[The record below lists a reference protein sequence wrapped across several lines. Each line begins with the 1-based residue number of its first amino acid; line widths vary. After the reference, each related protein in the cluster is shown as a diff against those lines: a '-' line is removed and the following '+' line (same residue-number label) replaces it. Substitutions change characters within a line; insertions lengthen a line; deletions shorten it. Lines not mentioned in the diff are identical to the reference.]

1 MSGKV
6 NPLVGNMPMFT
17 PKLIMTCIAN
27 HKPVANT
34 IVSELPNLEALGD
47 ISGKRVLVRADFNVP
62 LDNGIIRDDLR
73 IREAIPTL
81 KYLIDNGAEVTACSH
96 LGRPKGKFEE
106 KYSLEPIRNRL
117 NEILPG
123 VKLLDNLRFN
133 SGEESNDPEFIQ
145 QLVAGQDIYVN
156 DAFGASH
163 RNHASI
169 TGPPQ
174 LLPSA
179 AGRLLHNEVEIL
191 LQVRNKPKRPFV
203 AILGGSKVSDKLGV
217 IDALVQ
223 IVDKLLIGGG
233 MCFTFLKAQGQQ
245 IGSSLLEEGQLDYCR
260 ELLEAGAPIVLPHDF
275 TAMDSDGKIGDAA
288 VGGVVRQM
296 GKNIPDGWTGLDIG
310 PGSAAAFGDI
320 IQESKTVL
328 WNGPMGVF
336 EDRRFSAG
344 TKHVA
349 QSMAENKA
357 SFTVIG
363 GGDSA
368 AAAKEFEFDTEI
380 DHVSTGGGAS
390 LELIE
395 KGTLPGIDALLTNQ

>member
-1 MSGKV
+1 MSQ
-6 NPLVGNMPMFT
+6 
-17 PKLIMTCIAN
+17 
-27 HKPVANT
+27 
-34 IVSELPNLEALGD
+34 LPNLEDLGD
-47 ISGKRVLVRADFNVP
+47 ISGKRVLVRTDFNVP
-62 LDNGIIRDDLR
+62 LDDGVIRDDLR

-81 KYLIDNGAEVTACSH
+81 KYLVDNGAEVTACTH

-106 KYSLEPIRNRL
+106 KYSLNPVRARL

-123 VKLLDNLRFN
+123 IKLLDNLRFN
-133 SGEESNDPEFIQ
+133 PGEELNDPQFIE
-145 QLVAGQDIYVN
+145 QLVAGQDMYVN

-163 RNHASI
+163 RKHASI

-179 AGRLLHNEVEIL
+179 AGRLLQNEVEIL

-223 IVDKLLIGGG
+223 VVDKLLIGGG
-233 MCFTFLKAQGQQ
+233 MCFTFLKARGQQ
-245 IGSSLLEEGQLDYCR
+245 IGSSLLEEGQVDYCK
-260 ELLEAGAPIVLPHDF
+260 ELLTSGAPIVLPHDF
-275 TAMDSDGKIGDAA
+275 TAMDSDGKIGDPA
-288 VGGVVRQM
+288 VGGIVRQM
-296 GKNIPDGWTGLDIG
+296 GNNIPDGWTGLDIG
-310 PGSAAAFGDI
+310 PGSAALFGDI

-336 EDRRFSAG
+336 EDARFSAG

-368 AAAKEFEFDTEI
+368 AAAKEFRFDTEI
-380 DHVSTGGGAS
+380 NHVSTGGGAS

-395 KGTLPGIDALLTNQ
+395 KGTLPGLDALLLNH

>member
-1 MSGKV
+1 M
-6 NPLVGNMPMFT
+6 
-17 PKLIMTCIAN
+17 
-27 HKPVANT
+27 
-34 IVSELPNLEALGD
+34 SELPKLEDLGD
-47 ISGKRVLVRADFNVP
+47 ISGKRVLVRTDFNVP

-81 KYLIDNGAEVTACSH
+81 KYLVDNGAEVTACTH

-106 KYSLEPIRNRL
+106 KYSLEPIRVRL

-123 VKLLDNLRFN
+123 IKLLDNLRFN
-133 SGEESNDPEFIQ
+133 SGEEANDPQFIE

-163 RNHASI
+163 RSHASI

-179 AGRLLHNEVEIL
+179 AGRLLQNEVEIL
-191 LQVRNKPKRPFV
+191 LRVRNEPKRPFV

-223 IVDKLLIGGG
+223 VVDKLLIGGG

-245 IGSSLLEEGQLDYCR
+245 VGSSLLEEGQIDYCK
-260 ELLEAGAPIVLPHDF
+260 ELLASGAPIVLPHDF
-275 TAMDSDGKIGDAA
+275 TAMDSDGKIGDPA
-288 VGGVVRQM
+288 VGGTVRQM
-296 GKNIPDGWTGLDIG
+296 GNNIPDGWSGLDIG
-310 PGSAAAFGDI
+310 PGSAALFGDI

-336 EDRRFSAG
+336 EDTRFSAG

-368 AAAKEFEFDTEI
+368 AAAKEFKFDTEI

-395 KGTLPGIDALLTNQ
+395 KGTLPGIDALLMNH

>member
-1 MSGKV
+1 MSQ
-6 NPLVGNMPMFT
+6 
-17 PKLIMTCIAN
+17 
-27 HKPVANT
+27 
-34 IVSELPNLEALGD
+34 LPNLEDLGD
-47 ISGKRVLVRADFNVP
+47 ISGKRVLVRTDFNVP
-62 LDNGIIRDDLR
+62 LDDGIIRDDLR

-81 KYLIDNGAEVTACSH
+81 KYLVDNGAEVTACTH

-106 KYSLEPIRNRL
+106 KYSLNPVRIRL

-123 VKLLDNLRFN
+123 IKLLDNLRFN
-133 SGEESNDPEFIQ
+133 PGEELNEPQFIE
-145 QLVAGQDIYVN
+145 QLVSGQDIYVN

-179 AGRLLHNEVEIL
+179 AGRLLQNEVEIL
-191 LQVRNKPKRPFV
+191 LRVRNKPKRPFV

-217 IDALVQ
+217 IDALAQV
-223 IVDKLLIGGG
+223 VDKLLIGGG
-233 MCFTFLKAQGQQ
+233 MCFTFLKAQGQE
-245 IGSSLLEEGQLDYCR
+245 IGSSLLEEGQIDYCK
-260 ELLEAGAPIVLPHDF
+260 ELLASGAPIVLPHDF
-275 TAMDSDGKIGDAA
+275 TAMDTDGKIGDPT
-288 VGGVVRQM
+288 VGGIVRQM
-296 GKNIPDGWTGLDIG
+296 GNNIPDGWTGLDIG
-310 PGSAAAFGDI
+310 PGSAAVFGDI

-336 EDRRFSAG
+336 EDTRFSAG

-368 AAAKEFEFDTEI
+368 AAAKEFKFDTEI
-380 DHVSTGGGAS
+380 NHVSTGGGAS

-395 KGTLPGIDALLTNQ
+395 KGTLPGIDALLSNH

>member
-1 MSGKV
+1 
-6 NPLVGNMPMFT
+6 
-17 PKLIMTCIAN
+17 
-27 HKPVANT
+27 
-34 IVSELPNLEALGD
+34 VSQLPNLEDLGD
-47 ISGKRVLVRADFNVP
+47 ISGKRVLVRTDFNVP
-62 LDNGIIRDDLR
+62 LDDGVIRDDLR

-81 KYLIDNGAEVTACSH
+81 KYLVDNGAEVTACTH
-96 LGRPKGKFEE
+96 LGRPKGKFEG
-106 KYSLEPIRNRL
+106 KYSLNPVRARL

-123 VKLLDNLRFN
+123 IKLLDNLRFN
-133 SGEESNDPEFIQ
+133 PGEELNDPQFIE
-145 QLVAGQDIYVN
+145 QLVAGQDMYVN

-163 RNHASI
+163 RKHASI
-169 TGPPQ
+169 MGPPQ

-179 AGRLLHNEVEIL
+179 AGRLLQNEVEIL
-191 LQVRNKPKRPFV
+191 LEVRNKPKRPFV

-217 IDALVQ
+217 IDALIQV
-223 IVDKLLIGGG
+223 VDKLLIGGG

-245 IGSSLLEEGQLDYCR
+245 IGSSLLEEGQIEYCK
-260 ELLEAGAPIVLPHDF
+260 ELLASGAPIVLPHDF
-275 TAMDSDGKIGDAA
+275 TAMDSDGKIGDPAA
-288 VGGVVRQM
+288 GGIVRQM
-296 GKNIPDGWTGLDIG
+296 GNNIPDGWTGLDIG
-310 PGSAAAFGDI
+310 PGSAAVFGDI

-336 EDRRFSAG
+336 EDTRFSAG

-368 AAAKEFEFDTEI
+368 AAAKEFKFNTEI

-395 KGTLPGIDALLTNQ
+395 KGTLPGIDALLSNH

>member
-1 MSGKV
+1 MSQ
-6 NPLVGNMPMFT
+6 L
-17 PKLIMTCIAN
+17 PKL
-27 HKPVANT
+27 
-34 IVSELPNLEALGD
+34 EDLGD
-47 ISGKRVLVRADFNVP
+47 ISGKRVLVRTDFNVP

-81 KYLIDNGAEVTACSH
+81 KYLVDNGAEVTACTH

-106 KYSLEPIRNRL
+106 KYSLEPIRVRL

-123 VKLLDNLRFN
+123 IKLLDNLRFN
-133 SGEESNDPEFIQ
+133 SGEEANDPQFIE

-163 RNHASI
+163 RSHASI

-179 AGRLLHNEVEIL
+179 AGRLLQNEVEIL
-191 LQVRNKPKRPFV
+191 LRVRNKPKRPFV

-223 IVDKLLIGGG
+223 VVDKLLIGGG

-245 IGSSLLEEGQLDYCR
+245 VGSSLLEEGQIDYCK
-260 ELLEAGAPIVLPHDF
+260 ELLASGAPIILPHDF
-275 TAMDSDGKIGDAA
+275 TAMDSDGKIGDPA
-288 VGGVVRQM
+288 VGGTVRQM
-296 GKNIPDGWTGLDIG
+296 GNNIPDGWSGLDIG
-310 PGSAAAFGDI
+310 PGSAALFGDI

-336 EDRRFSAG
+336 EDTRFSAG

-368 AAAKEFEFDTEI
+368 AAAKEFKFDTEI

-395 KGTLPGIDALLTNQ
+395 KGTLPGIDALLMNH

>member
-1 MSGKV
+1 M
-6 NPLVGNMPMFT
+6 
-17 PKLIMTCIAN
+17 
-27 HKPVANT
+27 
-34 IVSELPNLEALGD
+34 SELPKLEDLGD
-47 ISGKRVLVRADFNVP
+47 ISGKRVLVRTDFNVP

-81 KYLIDNGAEVTACSH
+81 KYLVDNGAEVTACTH

-106 KYSLEPIRNRL
+106 KYSLEPIRVRL

-123 VKLLDNLRFN
+123 IKLLDNLRFN
-133 SGEESNDPEFIQ
+133 SGEEANDPQFIE

-163 RNHASI
+163 RSHASI

-179 AGRLLHNEVEIL
+179 AGRLLQNEVEIL
-191 LQVRNKPKRPFV
+191 LRVRNKPKRPFV

-223 IVDKLLIGGG
+223 VVDKLLIGGG

-245 IGSSLLEEGQLDYCR
+245 VGSSLLEEGQIDYCK
-260 ELLEAGAPIVLPHDF
+260 ELLASGAPIILPHDF
-275 TAMDSDGKIGDAA
+275 TAMDSDGKIGDPA
-288 VGGVVRQM
+288 VGGTVRQM
-296 GKNIPDGWTGLDIG
+296 GNNIPDGWSGLDIG
-310 PGSAAAFGDI
+310 PGSAALFGDI

-336 EDRRFSAG
+336 EDTRFSAG

-368 AAAKEFEFDTEI
+368 AAAKEFKFDTEI

-395 KGTLPGIDALLTNQ
+395 KGTLPGLDALLMNH

>member
-1 MSGKV
+1 M
-6 NPLVGNMPMFT
+6 
-17 PKLIMTCIAN
+17 
-27 HKPVANT
+27 
-34 IVSELPNLEALGD
+34 SELPKLEDLGD
-47 ISGKRVLVRADFNVP
+47 ISGKRVLVRTDFNVP

-81 KYLIDNGAEVTACSH
+81 KYLVDNGAEVTACTH

-106 KYSLEPIRNRL
+106 KYSLEPIRVRL

-123 VKLLDNLRFN
+123 IKLLDNLRFH
-133 SGEESNDPEFIQ
+133 SGEEANDPQFIE

-163 RNHASI
+163 RSHASI

-179 AGRLLHNEVEIL
+179 AGRLLQNEVEIL
-191 LQVRNKPKRPFV
+191 LKVRNKPKRPFV

-223 IVDKLLIGGG
+223 VVDKLLIGGG

-245 IGSSLLEEGQLDYCR
+245 VGSSLLEEGQVDYCK
-260 ELLEAGAPIVLPHDF
+260 ELLASGAPIILPHDF
-275 TAMDSDGKIGDAA
+275 TAMDSDGKIGDPA
-288 VGGVVRQM
+288 VGGTVRQM
-296 GKNIPDGWTGLDIG
+296 GNNIPDGWSGLDIG
-310 PGSAAAFGDI
+310 PGSAALFGDI

-336 EDRRFSAG
+336 EDTRFSAG

-368 AAAKEFEFDTEI
+368 AAAKEFKFDTEI

-395 KGTLPGIDALLTNQ
+395 KGTLPGIDALLMNH

>member
-1 MSGKV
+1 MSQ
-6 NPLVGNMPMFT
+6 
-17 PKLIMTCIAN
+17 
-27 HKPVANT
+27 
-34 IVSELPNLEALGD
+34 LPNLEDLGD
-47 ISGKRVLVRADFNVP
+47 ISGKRVLVRTDFNVP
-62 LDNGIIRDDLR
+62 LDDGVIRDDLR

-81 KYLIDNGAEVTACSH
+81 KYLVDNGAEVTACTH

-106 KYSLEPIRNRL
+106 KYSLNPVRARL

-123 VKLLDNLRFN
+123 IKLLDNLRFN
-133 SGEESNDPEFIQ
+133 PGEELNDPQFIE
-145 QLVAGQDIYVN
+145 QLVAGQDMYVN

-163 RNHASI
+163 RKHASI

-179 AGRLLHNEVEIL
+179 AGRLLQNEVEIL

-223 IVDKLLIGGG
+223 VVDKLLIGGG
-233 MCFTFLKAQGQQ
+233 MCFTFLKARGQQ
-245 IGSSLLEEGQLDYCR
+245 IGSSLLEEGQIDYCK
-260 ELLEAGAPIVLPHDF
+260 ELLRSGAPIVLPHDF
-275 TAMDSDGKIGDAA
+275 TAMDSDGKIGDPA
-288 VGGVVRQM
+288 VGGIVRQM
-296 GKNIPDGWTGLDIG
+296 GNNIPDGWTGLDIG
-310 PGSAAAFGDI
+310 PGSAAVFGDI

-336 EDRRFSAG
+336 EDARFSAG

-368 AAAKEFEFDTEI
+368 AAAKEFKFDTEI
-380 DHVSTGGGAS
+380 NHVSTGGGAS

-395 KGTLPGIDALLTNQ
+395 KGTLPGLDALLLNH

>member
-1 MSGKV
+1 MSQ
-6 NPLVGNMPMFT
+6 
-17 PKLIMTCIAN
+17 
-27 HKPVANT
+27 
-34 IVSELPNLEALGD
+34 LPNLEDLGD
-47 ISGKRVLVRADFNVP
+47 ISGKRVLVRTDFNVP
-62 LDNGIIRDDLR
+62 LDDGVIRDDLR

-81 KYLIDNGAEVTACSH
+81 KYLVDNGAEVTACTH

-106 KYSLEPIRNRL
+106 KYSLNPVRARL

-123 VKLLDNLRFN
+123 IKLLDNLRFN
-133 SGEESNDPEFIQ
+133 PGEELNDPQFIE
-145 QLVAGQDIYVN
+145 QLVAGQDMYVN

-163 RNHASI
+163 RKHASI

-179 AGRLLHNEVEIL
+179 AGRLLQNEVEIL

-223 IVDKLLIGGG
+223 VVDKLLIGGG

-245 IGSSLLEEGQLDYCR
+245 VGSSLLEEGQIDYCK
-260 ELLEAGAPIVLPHDF
+260 ELLASGAPIILPHDF
-275 TAMDSDGKIGDAA
+275 TAMDSDGKIGDPA
-288 VGGVVRQM
+288 VGGTVRQM
-296 GKNIPDGWTGLDIG
+296 GNNIPDGWSGLDIG
-310 PGSAAAFGDI
+310 PGSAALFGEI

-336 EDRRFSAG
+336 EDTRFSAG

-368 AAAKEFEFDTEI
+368 AAAKEFKFDTEI

-395 KGTLPGIDALLTNQ
+395 KGTLPGIDALLMNH

>member
-1 MSGKV
+1 M
-6 NPLVGNMPMFT
+6 
-17 PKLIMTCIAN
+17 
-27 HKPVANT
+27 
-34 IVSELPNLEALGD
+34 SELPKLEDLGD
-47 ISGKRVLVRADFNVP
+47 ISGKRVLVRTDFNVP

-81 KYLIDNGAEVTACSH
+81 KYLVDNGAEVTACTH
-96 LGRPKGKFEE
+96 LGRPKGKVEE
-106 KYSLEPIRNRL
+106 KYSLEPIRVRL

-123 VKLLDNLRFN
+123 IKLLDNLRFN
-133 SGEESNDPEFIQ
+133 SGEEANDPQFVE

-163 RNHASI
+163 RSHASI

-179 AGRLLHNEVEIL
+179 AGRLLQNEVEIL
-191 LQVRNKPKRPFV
+191 LRVRNKPKRPFV

-223 IVDKLLIGGG
+223 VVDKLLIGGG

-245 IGSSLLEEGQLDYCR
+245 VGSSLLEEGQIDYCK
-260 ELLEAGAPIVLPHDF
+260 ELLASGAPIILPHDF
-275 TAMDSDGKIGDAA
+275 TAMDSDGKIGDPA
-288 VGGVVRQM
+288 VGGTVRQM
-296 GKNIPDGWTGLDIG
+296 GNNIPDGWSGLDIG
-310 PGSAAAFGDI
+310 PGSAALFGDI

-336 EDRRFSAG
+336 EDTRFSAG

-368 AAAKEFEFDTEI
+368 AAAKEFKFDTEI

-395 KGTLPGIDALLTNQ
+395 KGTLPGIDALLMNH

>member
-1 MSGKV
+1 M
-6 NPLVGNMPMFT
+6 
-17 PKLIMTCIAN
+17 
-27 HKPVANT
+27 
-34 IVSELPNLEALGD
+34 SELPKLEDLGD
-47 ISGKRVLVRADFNVP
+47 ISGKRVLVRTDFNVP

-81 KYLIDNGAEVTACSH
+81 KYLVDNGAEVTACTH

-106 KYSLEPIRNRL
+106 KYSLEPIRVRL

-123 VKLLDNLRFN
+123 IKLLDNLRFN
-133 SGEESNDPEFIQ
+133 SGEEANDPQFIE
-145 QLVAGQDIYVN
+145 QLVTGQDIYVN

-179 AGRLLHNEVEIL
+179 AGRLLQNEVEIL
-191 LQVRNKPKRPFV
+191 LRVRNKPKRPFV

-223 IVDKLLIGGG
+223 VVDKLLIGGG

-245 IGSSLLEEGQLDYCR
+245 VGSSLLEEGQVDYCK
-260 ELLEAGAPIVLPHDF
+260 ELLASGAPIILPHDF
-275 TAMDSDGKIGDAA
+275 TAMDSDGKIGDPA
-288 VGGVVRQM
+288 VGGTVRQM
-296 GKNIPDGWTGLDIG
+296 GNNIPDGWSGLDIG
-310 PGSAAAFGDI
+310 PGSAALFGDI

-336 EDRRFSAG
+336 EDTRFSAG

-368 AAAKEFEFDTEI
+368 AAAKEFKFDTEI

-395 KGTLPGIDALLTNQ
+395 KGTLPGIDALLMNH

>member
-1 MSGKV
+1 MSQ
-6 NPLVGNMPMFT
+6 
-17 PKLIMTCIAN
+17 
-27 HKPVANT
+27 
-34 IVSELPNLEALGD
+34 LPNLEDLGD
-47 ISGKRVLVRADFNVP
+47 ISGKRVLVRTDFNVP
-62 LDNGIIRDDLR
+62 LDDGVIRDDLR

-81 KYLIDNGAEVTACSH
+81 KYLVDNGAEVTACTH

-106 KYSLEPIRNRL
+106 KYSLNPVRARL

-123 VKLLDNLRFN
+123 IKLLDNLRFN
-133 SGEESNDPEFIQ
+133 PGEELNDPQFIE
-145 QLVAGQDIYVN
+145 QLVAGQDMYVN

-163 RNHASI
+163 RKHASI
-169 TGPPQ
+169 MGPPQ

-179 AGRLLHNEVEIL
+179 AGRLLQNEVEIL

-223 IVDKLLIGGG
+223 VVDKLLIGGG
-233 MCFTFLKAQGQQ
+233 MCFTFLKARGQQ
-245 IGSSLLEEGQLDYCR
+245 IGSSLLEEGQVDYCK
-260 ELLEAGAPIVLPHDF
+260 ELLTSGAPIVLPHDF
-275 TAMDSDGKIGDAA
+275 TAMDSDGKIGDPA
-288 VGGVVRQM
+288 VGGIVRQM
-296 GKNIPDGWTGLDIG
+296 GNNIPDGWTGLDIG
-310 PGSAAAFGDI
+310 PGSAAVFGDI

-336 EDRRFSAG
+336 EDARFSAG

-368 AAAKEFEFDTEI
+368 AAAKEFKFDTEI
-380 DHVSTGGGAS
+380 NHVSTGGGAS

-395 KGTLPGIDALLTNQ
+395 KGTLPGLDALLLNH

>member
-1 MSGKV
+1 M
-6 NPLVGNMPMFT
+6 
-17 PKLIMTCIAN
+17 
-27 HKPVANT
+27 
-34 IVSELPNLEALGD
+34 SELPKLEDLGD
-47 ISGKRVLVRADFNVP
+47 ISGKRVLVRTDFNVP

-81 KYLIDNGAEVTACSH
+81 KYLVDNGAEVTACTH

-106 KYSLEPIRNRL
+106 KYSLEPIRVRL

-123 VKLLDNLRFN
+123 IKLLDNLRFN
-133 SGEESNDPEFIQ
+133 SGEEANDPQFIE

-163 RNHASI
+163 RSHASI

-179 AGRLLHNEVEIL
+179 AGRLLQNEVEIL
-191 LQVRNKPKRPFV
+191 LRVRNKPKRPFV

-223 IVDKLLIGGG
+223 VVDKLLIGGG

-245 IGSSLLEEGQLDYCR
+245 VGSSLLEEGQIDYCKG
-260 ELLEAGAPIVLPHDF
+260 LLASGAPIILPHDF
-275 TAMDSDGKIGDAA
+275 TAMDSGGKIGDPA
-288 VGGVVRQM
+288 VGGTVRQM
-296 GKNIPDGWTGLDIG
+296 GNNIPDGWSGLDIG
-310 PGSAAAFGDI
+310 PGSAALFGDI

-336 EDRRFSAG
+336 EDTRFSAG

-368 AAAKEFEFDTEI
+368 AAAKEFKFDTEI

-395 KGTLPGIDALLTNQ
+395 KGTLPGLDALLMNH

>member
-1 MSGKV
+1 M
-6 NPLVGNMPMFT
+6 L
-17 PKLIMTCIAN
+17 AQEEQR
-27 HKPVANT
+27 KPVANT

-47 ISGKRVLVRADFNVP
+47 ISGKRVLVRTDFNVP

-123 VKLLDNLRFN
+123 IKLLDNLRFN

-223 IVDKLLIGGG
+223 VVDKLLIGGG

>member
-1 MSGKV
+1 
-6 NPLVGNMPMFT
+6 
-17 PKLIMTCIAN
+17 
-27 HKPVANT
+27 
-34 IVSELPNLEALGD
+34 VSELPKLEDLGD
-47 ISGKRVLVRADFNVP
+47 ISGKRVLVRTDFNVP

-81 KYLIDNGAEVTACSH
+81 KYLVDNGAEVTACTH

-106 KYSLEPIRNRL
+106 KYSLEPIRVRL

-123 VKLLDNLRFN
+123 IKLLDNLRFN
-133 SGEESNDPEFIQ
+133 SGEEANDPQFIE

-163 RNHASI
+163 RSHASI

-179 AGRLLHNEVEIL
+179 AGRLLQNEVEIL
-191 LQVRNKPKRPFV
+191 LRVRNKPKRPFV

-223 IVDKLLIGGG
+223 VVDKLLIGGG

-245 IGSSLLEEGQLDYCR
+245 VGSSLLEEGQIDYCK
-260 ELLEAGAPIVLPHDF
+260 ELLASGAPIVLPHDF
-275 TAMDSDGKIGDAA
+275 TAMDSDGKIGDPA
-288 VGGVVRQM
+288 VGGTVRQV
-296 GKNIPDGWTGLDIG
+296 GNNIPDGWSGLDIG
-310 PGSAAAFGDI
+310 PGSAALFGDI

-336 EDRRFSAG
+336 EDTRFSAG

-368 AAAKEFEFDTEI
+368 AAAKEFKFDTEI

-395 KGTLPGIDALLTNQ
+395 KGTLPGIDALLMNH

>member
-1 MSGKV
+1 M
-6 NPLVGNMPMFT
+6 
-17 PKLIMTCIAN
+17 
-27 HKPVANT
+27 
-34 IVSELPNLEALGD
+34 SELPKLEDLGD
-47 ISGKRVLVRADFNVP
+47 ISGKRVLVRTDFNVP

-81 KYLIDNGAEVTACSH
+81 KYLVDNGAEVTACTH

-106 KYSLEPIRNRL
+106 KYSLEPIRVRL
-117 NEILPG
+117 NEMLPG
-123 VKLLDNLRFN
+123 IKLLDNLRFN
-133 SGEESNDPEFIQ
+133 SGEEANDPQFIE

-163 RNHASI
+163 RSHASI

-179 AGRLLHNEVEIL
+179 AGRLLQNEVEIL
-191 LQVRNKPKRPFV
+191 LRVRNKPKRPFV

-223 IVDKLLIGGG
+223 VVDKLLIGGG

-245 IGSSLLEEGQLDYCR
+245 VGSSLLEEGQIDYCK
-260 ELLEAGAPIVLPHDF
+260 ELLASGAPIILPHDF
-275 TAMDSDGKIGDAA
+275 TAMDSNGKIGDPA
-288 VGGVVRQM
+288 VGGTVRQM
-296 GKNIPDGWTGLDIG
+296 GNNIPDGWSGLDIG
-310 PGSAAAFGDI
+310 PGSAALFGDI

-336 EDRRFSAG
+336 EDTRFSAG

-368 AAAKEFEFDTEI
+368 AAAKEFKFDTEI

-395 KGTLPGIDALLTNQ
+395 KGTLPGIDALLMNH

>member
-1 MSGKV
+1 MSQ
-6 NPLVGNMPMFT
+6 
-17 PKLIMTCIAN
+17 
-27 HKPVANT
+27 
-34 IVSELPNLEALGD
+34 LPNLEDLGD
-47 ISGKRVLVRADFNVP
+47 ISGKRVLVRTDFNVP
-62 LDNGIIRDDLR
+62 LDDGVIRDDLR

-81 KYLIDNGAEVTACSH
+81 KYLVDNGAEVTACTH

-106 KYSLEPIRNRL
+106 KYSLNPVRVRL

-123 VKLLDNLRFN
+123 IKLLDNLRFN
-133 SGEESNDPEFIQ
+133 PGEELNDPQFIE
-145 QLVAGQDIYVN
+145 QLVAGQDMYVN

-163 RNHASI
+163 RKHASI

-179 AGRLLHNEVEIL
+179 AGRLLQNEVEIL

-223 IVDKLLIGGG
+223 VVDKLLIGGG
-233 MCFTFLKAQGQQ
+233 MCFTFLKARGQQ
-245 IGSSLLEEGQLDYCR
+245 IGSSLLEEGQVDYCK
-260 ELLEAGAPIVLPHDF
+260 ELLASGAPIVLPHDF
-275 TAMDSDGKIGDAA
+275 TAMDSDGKIGDPA
-288 VGGVVRQM
+288 VGGIVRQM
-296 GKNIPDGWTGLDIG
+296 GNNIPDGWTGLDIG
-310 PGSAAAFGDI
+310 PGSAAVFGDI

-336 EDRRFSAG
+336 EDARFSAG

-368 AAAKEFEFDTEI
+368 AAAKEFRFDTEI
-380 DHVSTGGGAS
+380 NHVSTGGGAS

-395 KGTLPGIDALLTNQ
+395 KGTLPGLDALLLNH

>member
-1 MSGKV
+1 M
-6 NPLVGNMPMFT
+6 L
-17 PKLIMTCIAN
+17 AQEEQR
-27 HKPVANT
+27 KPVANT

>member
-1 MSGKV
+1 M
-6 NPLVGNMPMFT
+6 
-17 PKLIMTCIAN
+17 
-27 HKPVANT
+27 
-34 IVSELPNLEALGD
+34 SELPKLEDLGD
-47 ISGKRVLVRADFNVP
+47 ISGKRVLVRTDFNVP

-81 KYLIDNGAEVTACSH
+81 KYLVDNGAEVTACTH

-106 KYSLEPIRNRL
+106 KYSLEPIRVRL

-123 VKLLDNLRFN
+123 IKLLDNLRFN
-133 SGEESNDPEFIQ
+133 SGEEANDPQFIE

-163 RNHASI
+163 RSHASI

-179 AGRLLHNEVEIL
+179 AGRLLQNEVEIL
-191 LQVRNKPKRPFV
+191 LRVRNKPKRPFV

-223 IVDKLLIGGG
+223 VVDKLLIGGG

-245 IGSSLLEEGQLDYCR
+245 IGSSLLEEGQIDYCK
-260 ELLEAGAPIVLPHDF
+260 ELLASGAPIILPHDF
-275 TAMDSDGKIGDAA
+275 TAMDSDGKIGDPA
-288 VGGVVRQM
+288 VGGTVRQM
-296 GKNIPDGWTGLDIG
+296 GNNIPDGWSGLDIG
-310 PGSAAAFGDI
+310 PGSAALFGDI

-336 EDRRFSAG
+336 EDTRFSAG

-368 AAAKEFEFDTEI
+368 AAAKEFKFDTEI

-395 KGTLPGIDALLTNQ
+395 KGTLPGIDALLMNH

>member
-1 MSGKV
+1 
-6 NPLVGNMPMFT
+6 
-17 PKLIMTCIAN
+17 
-27 HKPVANT
+27 
-34 IVSELPNLEALGD
+34 VSQLPNLEDLGD
-47 ISGKRVLVRADFNVP
+47 ISGKRVLVRTDFNVP

-81 KYLIDNGAEVTACSH
+81 KYLVENGAEVTACTH
-96 LGRPKGKFEE
+96 LGRPKGKFDE
-106 KYSLEPIRNRL
+106 KYSLNPVRVRL

-123 VKLLDNLRFN
+123 IKLLDNLRFN
-133 SGEESNDPEFIQ
+133 SGEESNDPQFIE
-145 QLVAGQDIYVN
+145 QLVFGQDIYVN

-179 AGRLLHNEVEIL
+179 AGRLLQNEVEIL

-223 IVDKLLIGGG
+223 VVDKLLIGGG

-245 IGSSLLEEGQLDYCR
+245 IGSSLLEEGQINYCK
-260 ELLEAGAPIVLPHDF
+260 ELMASGAPIVLPHDF
-275 TAMDSDGKIGDAA
+275 TALDSDGKIGDPS
-288 VGGVVRQM
+288 VGGIVRQM
-296 GKNIPDGWTGLDIG
+296 GNNIPDGWTGLDIG
-310 PGSAAAFGDI
+310 PGSAAVFGDI

-336 EDRRFSAG
+336 EDIRFSAG

-349 QSMAENKA
+349 QCMAENKA

-368 AAAKEFEFDTEI
+368 AAAKEFKFDTEI

-395 KGTLPGIDALLTNQ
+395 KGTLPGIDALLKSH

>member
-1 MSGKV
+1 MSQ
-6 NPLVGNMPMFT
+6 
-17 PKLIMTCIAN
+17 
-27 HKPVANT
+27 
-34 IVSELPNLEALGD
+34 LPNLEDLGD
-47 ISGKRVLVRADFNVP
+47 ISGKRVLVRTDFNVP
-62 LDNGIIRDDLR
+62 LDDGIIRDDLR

-81 KYLIDNGAEVTACSH
+81 KYLVDNGAEVTACTH

-106 KYSLEPIRNRL
+106 KYSLNPVRIRL

-123 VKLLDNLRFN
+123 IKLLDNLRFN
-133 SGEESNDPEFIQ
+133 PGEELNEPQFIE
-145 QLVAGQDIYVN
+145 QLVSGQDIYVN

-179 AGRLLHNEVEIL
+179 AGRLLQNEVEIL
-191 LQVRNKPKRPFV
+191 LRVRNKPKRPFV

-217 IDALVQ
+217 IDALAKV
-223 IVDKLLIGGG
+223 VDKLLIGGG
-233 MCFTFLKAQGQQ
+233 MCFTFLKAQGQE
-245 IGSSLLEEGQLDYCR
+245 IGSSLLEEGQIDYCK
-260 ELLEAGAPIVLPHDF
+260 ELLASGAPIVLPHDF
-275 TAMDSDGKIGDAA
+275 TAMDTDGKIGDPT
-288 VGGVVRQM
+288 VGGIVRQM
-296 GKNIPDGWTGLDIG
+296 GNNIPDGWTGLDIG
-310 PGSAAAFGDI
+310 PGSAAVFGDI

-336 EDRRFSAG
+336 EDTRFSAG

-368 AAAKEFEFDTEI
+368 AAAKEFKFDTEI
-380 DHVSTGGGAS
+380 NHVSTGGGAS

-395 KGTLPGIDALLTNQ
+395 KGTLPGIDALLSNH

>member
-1 MSGKV
+1 M
-6 NPLVGNMPMFT
+6 
-17 PKLIMTCIAN
+17 
-27 HKPVANT
+27 
-34 IVSELPNLEALGD
+34 SELPKLEDLGD
-47 ISGKRVLVRADFNVP
+47 ISGKRVLVRTDFNVP

-81 KYLIDNGAEVTACSH
+81 KYLVDNGAEVTACTH

-106 KYSLEPIRNRL
+106 KYSLEPIRVRL

-123 VKLLDNLRFN
+123 IKLLDNLRFN
-133 SGEESNDPEFIQ
+133 SGEEANDPQFVE

-163 RNHASI
+163 RSHASI

-179 AGRLLHNEVEIL
+179 AGRLLQNEVEIL
-191 LQVRNKPKRPFV
+191 LRVRNKPKRPFV

-223 IVDKLLIGGG
+223 VVDKLLIGGG
-233 MCFTFLKAQGQQ
+233 MCFTFLKAQGKQV
-245 IGSSLLEEGQLDYCR
+245 GSSLLEEGQIDYCK
-260 ELLEAGAPIVLPHDF
+260 ELLASGAPIILPHDF
-275 TAMDSDGKIGDAA
+275 TAMNSDGKIGDPA
-288 VGGVVRQM
+288 VGGTVRQM
-296 GKNIPDGWTGLDIG
+296 GNNIPDGWSGLDIG
-310 PGSAAAFGDI
+310 PGSAALFGDI

-336 EDRRFSAG
+336 EDTRFSAG

-368 AAAKEFEFDTEI
+368 AAAKEFKFDTEI

-395 KGTLPGIDALLTNQ
+395 KGTLPGIDALLMNH

>member
-1 MSGKV
+1 MSQ
-6 NPLVGNMPMFT
+6 
-17 PKLIMTCIAN
+17 
-27 HKPVANT
+27 
-34 IVSELPNLEALGD
+34 LPNLEDLGD
-47 ISGKRVLVRADFNVP
+47 ISGKRVLVRTDFNVP
-62 LDNGIIRDDLR
+62 LDDGVIRDDLR

-81 KYLIDNGAEVTACSH
+81 KYLVDNGAEVTACTH
-96 LGRPKGKFEE
+96 LGRPKGKFEG
-106 KYSLEPIRNRL
+106 KYSLNPVRARL

-123 VKLLDNLRFN
+123 IKLLDNLRFN
-133 SGEESNDPEFIQ
+133 PGEELNDPQFIE
-145 QLVAGQDIYVN
+145 QLVAGQDMYVN

-163 RNHASI
+163 RKHASI

-179 AGRLLHNEVEIL
+179 AGRLLQNEVEIL

-223 IVDKLLIGGG
+223 VVDKLLIGGG

-245 IGSSLLEEGQLDYCR
+245 IGSSLLEEGQIDYCK
-260 ELLEAGAPIVLPHDF
+260 ELLASGAPIVLPHDF
-275 TAMDSDGKIGDAA
+275 TAMDSDGKIGDPA
-288 VGGVVRQM
+288 VGGIVRQM
-296 GKNIPDGWTGLDIG
+296 GNNIPDGWTGLDIG
-310 PGSAAAFGDI
+310 PGSAAVFGDI

-336 EDRRFSAG
+336 EDARFSAG

-368 AAAKEFEFDTEI
+368 AAAKEFKFDTEI
-380 DHVSTGGGAS
+380 NHVSTGGGAS

-395 KGTLPGIDALLTNQ
+395 KGTLPGLDALLSNH

>member
-1 MSGKV
+1 M
-6 NPLVGNMPMFT
+6 
-17 PKLIMTCIAN
+17 
-27 HKPVANT
+27 
-34 IVSELPNLEALGD
+34 SELPKLEDLGD
-47 ISGKRVLVRADFNVP
+47 ISGKRVLVRTDFNVP

-81 KYLIDNGAEVTACSH
+81 KYLVDNGAEVTACTH

-106 KYSLEPIRNRL
+106 KYSLDPIRVRL
-117 NEILPG
+117 NQILPG
-123 VKLLDNLRFN
+123 IKLLDNLRFN
-133 SGEESNDPEFIQ
+133 SGEEANDPQFIE
-145 QLVAGQDIYVN
+145 QLIAGQDIYVN

-163 RNHASI
+163 RSHASI

-179 AGRLLHNEVEIL
+179 AGRLLQNEVEIL
-191 LQVRNKPKRPFV
+191 LKVRNKPKRPFV

-223 IVDKLLIGGG
+223 VVDKLLIGGG

-245 IGSSLLEEGQLDYCR
+245 VGSSLLEEGQIDYCK
-260 ELLEAGAPIVLPHDF
+260 ELLASGAPIILPHDF
-275 TAMDSDGKIGDAA
+275 TAMNSDGKIGDPA
-288 VGGVVRQM
+288 VGGTVRQM
-296 GKNIPDGWTGLDIG
+296 GNNIPDGWSGLDIG
-310 PGSAAAFGDI
+310 PGSAALFGDI

-336 EDRRFSAG
+336 EDTRFSAG

-368 AAAKEFEFDTEI
+368 AAAKEFKFDTEI

-395 KGTLPGIDALLTNQ
+395 KGTLPGIDALLTNH

>member
-1 MSGKV
+1 M
-6 NPLVGNMPMFT
+6 
-17 PKLIMTCIAN
+17 
-27 HKPVANT
+27 
-34 IVSELPNLEALGD
+34 SELPKLEDLGD
-47 ISGKRVLVRADFNVP
+47 ISGKRVLVRTDFNVP

-81 KYLIDNGAEVTACSH
+81 KYLVDNGAEVTACTH

-106 KYSLEPIRNRL
+106 KYSLEPIRVRL

-123 VKLLDNLRFN
+123 IKLLDNLRFN
-133 SGEESNDPEFIQ
+133 SGEEANDPQFIE

-163 RNHASI
+163 RSHASI

-179 AGRLLHNEVEIL
+179 AGRLLQNEVEIL
-191 LQVRNKPKRPFV
+191 LRVRNKPKRPFV
-203 AILGGSKVSDKLGV
+203 TILGGSKVSDKLGV

-223 IVDKLLIGGG
+223 VVDKLLIGGG

-245 IGSSLLEEGQLDYCR
+245 VGSSLLEEGQIDYCK
-260 ELLEAGAPIVLPHDF
+260 ELLASGAPIILPHDF
-275 TAMDSDGKIGDAA
+275 TAMDSDGKIGDPA
-288 VGGVVRQM
+288 VGGTVRQM
-296 GKNIPDGWTGLDIG
+296 GNNIPDGWSGLDIG
-310 PGSAAAFGDI
+310 PGSAALFGDI

-336 EDRRFSAG
+336 EDTRFSAG

-368 AAAKEFEFDTEI
+368 AAAKEFKFDTEI

-395 KGTLPGIDALLTNQ
+395 KGTLPGIDALLMNH

>member
-1 MSGKV
+1 MSQ
-6 NPLVGNMPMFT
+6 
-17 PKLIMTCIAN
+17 
-27 HKPVANT
+27 
-34 IVSELPNLEALGD
+34 LPNLEDLGD
-47 ISGKRVLVRADFNVP
+47 ISGKRVLVRTDFNVP

-81 KYLIDNGAEVTACSH
+81 KYLVDNGAEVTVCTH

-106 KYSLEPIRNRL
+106 EYSLSPVRGRL

-123 VKLLDNLRFN
+123 IKLLDNLRFN
-133 SGEESNDPEFIQ
+133 AGEESNDPQFIE
-145 QLVAGQDIYVN
+145 QLVSGQDIYVN

-179 AGRLLHNEVEIL
+179 AGRLLQNEVEIL

-223 IVDKLLIGGG
+223 VVDKLLIGGG

-245 IGSSLLEEGQLDYCR
+245 IGSSLLEEGQIDYCK
-260 ELLEAGAPIVLPHDF
+260 ELLASGAPIVLPHDF
-275 TAMDSDGKIGDAA
+275 TAMDSDGKIGDPA
-288 VGGVVRQM
+288 VGGIVRQM
-296 GKNIPDGWTGLDIG
+296 GNNIPDGWTGLDIG
-310 PGSAAAFGDI
+310 PGSAAVFGDI

-336 EDRRFSAG
+336 EDTRFSAG

-368 AAAKEFEFDTEI
+368 AAAKEFKFDTEI
-380 DHVSTGGGAS
+380 NHVSTGGGAS

-395 KGTLPGIDALLTNQ
+395 KGTLPGIDALLSNH

>member
-1 MSGKV
+1 M
-6 NPLVGNMPMFT
+6 
-17 PKLIMTCIAN
+17 
-27 HKPVANT
+27 
-34 IVSELPNLEALGD
+34 SELPKLEDLGD
-47 ISGKRVLVRADFNVP
+47 ISGKRVLVRTDFNVP

-81 KYLIDNGAEVTACSH
+81 KYLVGNGAEVTACTH

-106 KYSLEPIRNRL
+106 KYSLEPIRVRL

-123 VKLLDNLRFN
+123 IKLLDNLRFN
-133 SGEESNDPEFIQ
+133 SGEEANDPQFIE

-163 RNHASI
+163 RSHASI

-179 AGRLLHNEVEIL
+179 AGRLLQNEVEIL
-191 LQVRNKPKRPFV
+191 LRVRNKPKRPFV

-223 IVDKLLIGGG
+223 VVDKLLIGGG

-245 IGSSLLEEGQLDYCR
+245 VGSSLLEEGQIDYCK
-260 ELLEAGAPIVLPHDF
+260 ELLASGAPIILPHDF
-275 TAMDSDGKIGDAA
+275 TAMDSDGKIGDPA
-288 VGGVVRQM
+288 VGGTVRQM
-296 GKNIPDGWTGLDIG
+296 GNNIPDGWSGLDIG
-310 PGSAAAFGDI
+310 PGSAALFGDI

-336 EDRRFSAG
+336 EDTRFSAG

-368 AAAKEFEFDTEI
+368 AAAKEFKFDTEI

-395 KGTLPGIDALLTNQ
+395 KGTLPGIDALLMNH

>member
-1 MSGKV
+1 M
-6 NPLVGNMPMFT
+6 
-17 PKLIMTCIAN
+17 
-27 HKPVANT
+27 
-34 IVSELPNLEALGD
+34 SELPKLEDLGD
-47 ISGKRVLVRADFNVP
+47 ISGKRVLVRTDFNVP

-81 KYLIDNGAEVTACSH
+81 KYLVDNGAEVTTCTH

-106 KYSLEPIRNRL
+106 KYSLEPIRVRL

-123 VKLLDNLRFN
+123 IKLLDNLRFN
-133 SGEESNDPEFIQ
+133 SGEEANDPQFIE

-163 RNHASI
+163 RSHASI

-179 AGRLLHNEVEIL
+179 AGRLLQNEVEIL
-191 LQVRNKPKRPFV
+191 LRVRNKPKRPFV

-223 IVDKLLIGGG
+223 VVDKLLIGGG
-233 MCFTFLKAQGQQ
+233 MCFTFLKAQGQKV
-245 IGSSLLEEGQLDYCR
+245 GSSLLEEGQIDYCK
-260 ELLEAGAPIVLPHDF
+260 ELLASGAPIILPHDF
-275 TAMDSDGKIGDAA
+275 TAMDSDGKIGDPA
-288 VGGVVRQM
+288 VGGTVRQM
-296 GKNIPDGWTGLDIG
+296 GNNIPDGWSGLDIG
-310 PGSAAAFGDI
+310 PGSAALFGDI

-336 EDRRFSAG
+336 EDTRFSAG

-368 AAAKEFEFDTEI
+368 AAAKEFKFDTEI

-395 KGTLPGIDALLTNQ
+395 KGTLPGIDALLMNH

>member
-1 MSGKV
+1 M
-6 NPLVGNMPMFT
+6 
-17 PKLIMTCIAN
+17 
-27 HKPVANT
+27 
-34 IVSELPNLEALGD
+34 SELPKLEDLGD
-47 ISGKRVLVRADFNVP
+47 ISGKRVLVRTDFNVP

-81 KYLIDNGAEVTACSH
+81 KYLVDNGAEVTACTH
-96 LGRPKGKFEE
+96 LGRPKGKVEE
-106 KYSLEPIRNRL
+106 KYSLEPIRVRL

-123 VKLLDNLRFN
+123 IKLLDNLRFN
-133 SGEESNDPEFIQ
+133 SGEEANDPQFIE

-163 RNHASI
+163 RSHASI

-179 AGRLLHNEVEIL
+179 AGRLLQNEVEIL
-191 LQVRNKPKRPFV
+191 LRVRNKPKRPFV

-223 IVDKLLIGGG
+223 VVDKLLIGGG

-245 IGSSLLEEGQLDYCR
+245 VGSSLLEEGQIDYCK
-260 ELLEAGAPIVLPHDF
+260 ELLASGAPIILPHDF
-275 TAMDSDGKIGDAA
+275 TAMDSDGKIGDPA
-288 VGGVVRQM
+288 VGGTVRQM
-296 GKNIPDGWTGLDIG
+296 GNNIPDGWSGLDIG
-310 PGSAAAFGDI
+310 PGSAALFGDI

-336 EDRRFSAG
+336 EDTRFSAG

-368 AAAKEFEFDTEI
+368 AAAKEFKFDTEI

-395 KGTLPGIDALLTNQ
+395 KGTLPGIDALLMNY

>member
-1 MSGKV
+1 M
-6 NPLVGNMPMFT
+6 
-17 PKLIMTCIAN
+17 
-27 HKPVANT
+27 
-34 IVSELPNLEALGD
+34 SELPKLEDLGD
-47 ISGKRVLVRADFNVP
+47 ISGKRVLVRTDFNVP

-81 KYLIDNGAEVTACSH
+81 KYLVDNGAEVTACTH

-106 KYSLEPIRNRL
+106 KYSLEPIRVRL
-117 NEILPG
+117 NQILPG
-123 VKLLDNLRFN
+123 IKLLDNLRFN
-133 SGEESNDPEFIQ
+133 SGEEANDPQFIE

-163 RNHASI
+163 RSHASI

-179 AGRLLHNEVEIL
+179 AGRLLQNEVEIL
-191 LQVRNKPKRPFV
+191 LKVRNKPKRPFV

-223 IVDKLLIGGG
+223 VVDKLLIGGG

-245 IGSSLLEEGQLDYCR
+245 VGSSLLEEGQIDYCK
-260 ELLEAGAPIVLPHDF
+260 ELLASGAPIILPHDF
-275 TAMDSDGKIGDAA
+275 TAMDSDGKIGDPA
-288 VGGVVRQM
+288 VGGTVRQM
-296 GKNIPDGWTGLDIG
+296 GNNIPDGWSGLDIG
-310 PGSAAAFGDI
+310 PGSAALFGDI

-336 EDRRFSAG
+336 EDTRFSAG

-368 AAAKEFEFDTEI
+368 AAAKEFKFDTEI

-395 KGTLPGIDALLTNQ
+395 KGTLPGIDALLMNH

>member
-1 MSGKV
+1 M
-6 NPLVGNMPMFT
+6 L
-17 PKLIMTCIAN
+17 AQEEQR
-27 HKPVANT
+27 KPVANT

-47 ISGKRVLVRADFNVP
+47 ISGKRVLVRTDFNVP

-106 KYSLEPIRNRL
+106 KYSLEPISNRL

-123 VKLLDNLRFN
+123 IKLLDNLRFN

-145 QLVAGQDIYVN
+145 QLVSGQDFYVN

-223 IVDKLLIGGG
+223 VVDKLLIGGG

-260 ELLEAGAPIVLPHDF
+260 ELLESGAPIVLPHDF

-368 AAAKEFEFDTEI
+368 AAAKEFKFDTEI

-395 KGTLPGIDALLTNQ
+395 KGTLPGIDALLTNH

>member
-1 MSGKV
+1 M
-6 NPLVGNMPMFT
+6 
-17 PKLIMTCIAN
+17 
-27 HKPVANT
+27 
-34 IVSELPNLEALGD
+34 SELPKLEDLGD
-47 ISGKRVLVRADFNVP
+47 ISGKRVLVRTDFNVP

-81 KYLIDNGAEVTACSH
+81 KYLVDNGAEVTACTH

-106 KYSLEPIRNRL
+106 KYSLEPIRVRL

-123 VKLLDNLRFN
+123 IKLLDNLRFN
-133 SGEESNDPEFIQ
+133 SGEEANDPQFVE

-179 AGRLLHNEVEIL
+179 AGRLLQNEVEIL
-191 LQVRNKPKRPFV
+191 LRVRNKPKRPFV

-223 IVDKLLIGGG
+223 VVDKLLIGGG

-245 IGSSLLEEGQLDYCR
+245 VGSSLLEEGQIDYCK
-260 ELLEAGAPIVLPHDF
+260 ELLASGAPIILPHDF
-275 TAMDSDGKIGDAA
+275 TAMDSDGKIGDPA
-288 VGGVVRQM
+288 VGGTVRQM
-296 GKNIPDGWTGLDIG
+296 GNNIPDGWSGLDIG
-310 PGSAAAFGDI
+310 PGSAALFGDI

-336 EDRRFSAG
+336 EDTRFSAG

-368 AAAKEFEFDTEI
+368 AAAKEFKFDTEI

-395 KGTLPGIDALLTNQ
+395 KGTLPGIDALLMNY

>member
-1 MSGKV
+1 
-6 NPLVGNMPMFT
+6 
-17 PKLIMTCIAN
+17 
-27 HKPVANT
+27 
-34 IVSELPNLEALGD
+34 VSQLPNLEDLGD
-47 ISGKRVLVRADFNVP
+47 ISGKRVLVRTDFNVP
-62 LDNGIIRDDLR
+62 LDDGIIRDDLR

-81 KYLIDNGAEVTACSH
+81 KYLVDNGAEVTACTH

-106 KYSLEPIRNRL
+106 KYSLNPVRVRL

-123 VKLLDNLRFN
+123 IKLLDNLRFN
-133 SGEESNDPEFIQ
+133 PGEELNEPQFIE
-145 QLVAGQDIYVN
+145 QLVSGQDIYVN

-179 AGRLLHNEVEIL
+179 AGRLLQNEVEIL
-191 LQVRNKPKRPFV
+191 LRVRNKPKRPFV

-217 IDALVQ
+217 IDALAQV
-223 IVDKLLIGGG
+223 VDKLLIGGG
-233 MCFTFLKAQGQQ
+233 MCFTFLKAQGQE
-245 IGSSLLEEGQLDYCR
+245 IGSSLLEEGQIDYCKQ
-260 ELLEAGAPIVLPHDF
+260 LLASGAPIVLPHDF
-275 TAMDSDGKIGDAA
+275 TAMDTDGKIGDPT
-288 VGGVVRQM
+288 VGGIVRQM
-296 GKNIPDGWTGLDIG
+296 GNNIPDGWSGLDIG
-310 PGSAAAFGDI
+310 PGSAALFGDI

-336 EDRRFSAG
+336 EDTRFSAG

-368 AAAKEFEFDTEI
+368 AAAKEFKFDTEI

-395 KGTLPGIDALLTNQ
+395 KGTLPGIDALLMNH